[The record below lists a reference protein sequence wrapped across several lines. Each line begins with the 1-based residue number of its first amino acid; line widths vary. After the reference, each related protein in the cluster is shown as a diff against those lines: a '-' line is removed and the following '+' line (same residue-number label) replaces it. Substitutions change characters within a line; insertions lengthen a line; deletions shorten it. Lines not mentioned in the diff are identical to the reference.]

1 MNILI
6 VHAHPEP
13 QSFSSSLAKLAADT
27 LTQQGHSVTVSDL
40 YAMNFDPVSGRQ
52 NFTTVKDSGFFK
64 QQQEELYATEHNG
77 FAGDVEAEVR
87 KIEVADLLI
96 FSFPLWWFAMPGVL
110 KGWVDR
116 CFPIGRVYGGPKL
129 YEGGLGAKRNA
140 RAMVLMTTGGGPLVY
155 SGRGVNPSLQSI
167 LAPIQHGIFW
177 FNGFRPLEPFIAWS
191 AARISDAERTAYLD
205 QLRTRLES
213 IFEERPLE
221 LPPLADFPQFGRDI
235 KKRFKVVIR
244 RKAQPDQAYLA
255 KVPQEKARV
264 AELRRAGFILEDVFS
279 VPEAESWRGF
289 LTVRAESEDEVKAQ
303 LNTLPLAY
311 NLNFEI
317 YEIA

>member
-1 MNILI
+1 MILRYFTNLLLIRRNQHDTMAHLYDQCEHGRQKLHIKGILI
-6 VHAHPEP
+6 GFHIAH
-13 QSFSSSLAKLAADT
+13 
-27 LTQQGHSVTVSDL
+27 
-40 YAMNFDPVSGRQ
+40 YANSTCTFC
-52 NFTTVKDSGFFK
+52 
-64 QQQEELYATEHNG
+64 
-77 FAGDVEAEVR
+77 R
-87 KIEVADLLI
+87 KITCNSI
-96 FSFPLWWFAMPGVL
+96 
-110 KGWVDR
+110 
-116 CFPIGRVYGGPKL
+116 
-129 YEGGLGAKRNA
+129 
-140 RAMVLMTTGGGPLVY
+140 RAIAQFFD
-155 SGRGVNPSLQSI
+155 SLQYTRACHRGYI

-311 NLNFEI
+311 NLDFEI